1 MALGTTNSLIA
12 IQTKGKVPSLP
23 FVAIAEAILGK
34 KYELSI
40 VFATKKE
47 SQTLNNQYR
56 GKNYPTNVL
65 SFPLSKNAGE
75 IVMHLPTAKKE
86 SANFDMSYADF
97 VGYLFIHGLLHLKGF
112 DHGSTME
119 QRERFWLKKF
129 NFSQPKQ

>member
-1 MALGTTNSLIA
+1 MALGTTTTLIA

-23 FVAIAEAILGK
+23 FALMAEVILGK

-65 SFPLSKNAGE
+65 SFPLSKYSGE
-75 IVMHLPTAKKE
+75 IILHLPTAKKE
-86 SANFDMSYADF
+86 APNFGIPYADF

-119 QRERFWLKKF
+119 SIEARFR
-129 NFSQPKQ
+129 KQFGI